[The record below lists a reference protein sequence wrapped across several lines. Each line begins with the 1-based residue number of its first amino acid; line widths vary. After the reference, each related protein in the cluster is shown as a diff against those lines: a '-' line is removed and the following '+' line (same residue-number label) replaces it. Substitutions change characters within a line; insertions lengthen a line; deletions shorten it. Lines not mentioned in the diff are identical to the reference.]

1 MERLLK
7 WLDDF
12 DDFVALTRLHAGPL
26 AATLLLLV
34 AFLVAVATVMV
45 LGPPDLL
52 AAP

>member
-7 WLDDF
+7 WIDDF
-12 DDFVALTRLHAGPL
+12 DDLVALARLQAGPFVV
-26 AATLLLLV
+26 TLLLLV
-34 AFLVAVATVMV
+34 AFLVAVAAVMV

>member
-7 WLDDF
+7 WIDDF
-12 DDFVALTRLHAGPL
+12 DDLVAVMRLRAGPFVV
-26 AATLLLLV
+26 TLLLLA
-34 AFLVAVATVMV
+34 AFLVAVAAVTV

>member
-7 WLDDF
+7 WMDDW
-12 DDFVALTRLHAGPL
+12 DDLLAMARLQAGPL
-26 AATLLLLV
+26 VVTLLLLA
-34 AFLVAVATVMV
+34 AFLVAVGAVLV

>member
-7 WLDDF
+7 WIDDLDDL
-12 DDFVALTRLHAGPL
+12 VALVQLQAGPL
-26 AATLLLLV
+26 VVTLLLLA
-34 AFLVAVATVMV
+34 AFFAAVAAVMV

>member
-12 DDFVALTRLHAGPL
+12 DDLFAVFHVHARSVIVTG
-26 AATLLLLV
+26 LLLV
-34 AFLVAVATVMV
+34 AFLAVVGAV
-45 LGPPDLL
+45 LVFGPPDLL

>member
-7 WLDDF
+7 WMDDF
-12 DDFVALTRLHAGPL
+12 DDLVALARLQAGPL
-26 AATLLLLV
+26 VVTLLLLA
-34 AFLVAVATVMV
+34 AFLVAVAAVMV